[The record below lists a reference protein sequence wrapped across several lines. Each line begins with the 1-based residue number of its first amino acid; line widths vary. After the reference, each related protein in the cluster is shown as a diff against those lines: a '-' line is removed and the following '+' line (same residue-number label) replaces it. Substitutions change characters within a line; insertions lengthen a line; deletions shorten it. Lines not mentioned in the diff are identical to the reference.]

1 MQGTGPLNL
10 LFSCMGCVL
19 GSEDANS
26 LVLMCSMSVWR
37 QFISHGWHEGD
48 ACFFLRVVLLM
59 TVSRDVSGP
68 RLLCVVSALADG
80 TP

>member
-48 ACFFLRVVLLM
+48 ACFFCGL
-59 TVSRDVSGP
+59 SF
-68 RLLCVVSALADG
+68 
-80 TP
+80 